1 MAEEDERGRG
11 TEQKR
16 KSEEKKREDGCQ
28 FLRTFWMSY
37 AAHMFCHLF
46 TQQILTEPG
55 SLLRYWVHSSE
66 KDKYSCLHRAYFLV
80 GQALLAPPKSEPR

>member
-1 MAEEDERGRG
+1 MVEEGERERGRG
-11 TEQKR
+11 TEQRR
-16 KSEEKKREDGCQ
+16 KSEEKRREDGCQ

-46 TQQILTEPG
+46 IQQILMAPC

-66 KDKYSCLHRAYFLV
+66 KDKHIPAFM
-80 GQALLAPPKSEPR
+80 GLAF